1 MKNTRI
7 ATAILLLAAPAVVA
21 SAQNHAQNQ
30 DDRAWHERLD
40 SVVVSTS
47 RASAGAPVT
56 HSELGREALEKAL
69 PSGSMPQTLQLLPSV
84 VSYNEGGT
92 GLGNSA
98 MTIRGVKGS
107 QINVTLNGVTLND
120 SESQEVFW
128 VNIPALTA
136 IVSDVQVQRGL
147 GTSANGSGAFGA
159 SINMGTGMVPMQS
172 SGRVS
177 YSAGSW
183 GTSVLT
189 LAAEAARNEKGFYG
203 SAAYSRTSTD
213 GYIRNARVRSQSSF
227 VVLGWMKGHHSLR
240 ATWLLGDQVSGITW
254 DGIDPAIVATD
265 RTYNPAGEFY
275 DEFGNVLYYPNA
287 EDVYR
292 QNHFQ
297 LNYTRTLRQGLT
309 TSVTADYT
317 RGDGYDEYYKT
328 GRKFKDFGYPAA
340 EMTGLDGNAYKKSD
354 MTYRKRMDNDLYAL
368 NADLRWRS
376 QPLDV
381 TVGVSAARYIG
392 GHWGEMLWAKVLG
405 PDYDYAA
412 MNDNDTWYRNSGRKT
427 DLSAFARGEWRP
439 LPWLTAF
446 ADLQLRRVHYS
457 LTGRDDKASTVP
469 MDYHETWPFFNPRG
483 GVAAKF
489 GSHRIYGSVALGHR
503 EPGKSDIKENIKGE
517 MIPIRPESMVDFEL
531 GYSFS
536 SRHLTASVSAYAM
549 EYWDMLLE
557 TGKLSTSGYAIKE
570 NIDRGWRRGV
580 ELAAAYEVGPLRLDG
595 NLTLSLNQ
603 IRDFTANVEDWEN
616 GGYRQEH
623 YGRTPMLL
631 SPGCVAMGR
640 VQYTD
645 GPRGPVFAL
654 DGKWVGKQYLDNTGA
669 DERSIPGYFV
679 SNFSVQQ
686 TFRFDHYRLEAGLY
700 INNLFDRLYCASG
713 WTYRAWQGGED
724 PWYSETGLYPQAPR
738 NWMLRLAILF

>member
-1 MKNTRI
+1 MNKVRI
-7 ATAILLLAAPAVVA
+7 ATAIAFLAVPAVTAVA
-21 SAQNHAQNQ
+21 Q
-30 DDRAWHERLD
+30 DESAWHERLD

-56 HSELGREALEKAL
+56 HSELGKEALQQAL
-69 PSGSMPQTLQLLPSV
+69 PSGSMPQTLQLMPSV

-128 VNIPALTA
+128 VNIPSLTA
-136 IVSDVQVQRGL
+136 IISDVQVQRGL

-159 SINMGTGMVPMQS
+159 SINMATGMVPQRHT
-172 SGRVS
+172 GRVS

-183 GTSVLT
+183 GTQILSLS
-189 LAAEAARNEKGFYG
+189 AETARTENGFYG
-203 SAAYSRTSTD
+203 SVAYAKTATD
-213 GYIRNARVRSQSSF
+213 GYIRNARVSSQSAF
-227 VVLGWMKGHHSLR
+227 VVLGWLQGRNSLR

-275 DEFGNVLYYPNA
+275 DEFGNVHYYPNA

-297 LNYTRTLRQGLT
+297 LNYTRTLRRGLT

-328 GRKFKDFGYPAA
+328 GRKFKDFGYPAS

-354 MTYRKRMDNDLYAL
+354 MIYRKRMDNDLYVL
-368 NADLRWRS
+368 NADLRYRS
-376 QPLDV
+376 LPLDL
-381 TVGVSAARYIG
+381 TFGISGARYIG

-405 PDYDYAA
+405 PEYDYAV
-412 MNDNDTWYRNSGRKT
+412 MNEADAWYRNSGRKT

-446 ADLQLRRVHYS
+446 ADLQVRQVHYS
-457 LTGRDDKASTVP
+457 LTGRDDKASMVP
-469 MDYHETWPFFNPRG
+469 MDYRKTWPFFNPRG
-483 GVAAKF
+483 GVTATF
-489 GSHRIYGSVALGHR
+489 GAHRVYGSVALGHR

-517 MIPIRPESMVDFEL
+517 MIPIRPESMVDYEL
-531 GYSFS
+531 GYAYSGKQLS
-536 SRHLTASVSAYAM
+536 ASVSAYAM
-549 EYWDMLLE
+549 EYRDMLLE

-570 NIDRGWRRGV
+570 NIDRGWRRGI
-580 ELAAAYEVGPLRLDG
+580 ELAAAYFVGPLRFDG
-595 NLTLSLNQ
+595 NLTLSVNQ
-603 IRDFTANVEDWEN
+603 IKDFTANVEDWEN
-616 GGYRQEH
+616 GGYRQEN
-623 YGRTPMLL
+623 YGKTPMLL

-640 VQYTD
+640 VQYSV
-645 GPRGPVFAL
+645 GPGGPVFAI

-686 TFRFDHYRLEAGLY
+686 TFRLEHYSLEAGLY
-700 INNLFDRLYCASG
+700 INNLLNRQYCGSG

-724 PWYSETGLYPQAPR
+724 PWYAETGLYPQAPR
-738 NWMLRLAILF
+738 NWMLRLALVF

>member
-1 MKNTRI
+1 MNIRI
-7 ATAILLLAAPAVVA
+7 ATAIALLAVPAVTA
-21 SAQNHAQNQ
+21 TAQNES
-30 DDRAWHERLD
+30 AWHERLD

-136 IVSDVQVQRGL
+136 IIRDVQVQRGL

-159 SINMGTGMVPMQS
+159 SINMGTGMVPQRHT
-172 SGRVS
+172 GRVS

-183 GTSVLT
+183 GTQILSLS
-189 LAAEAARNEKGFYG
+189 AETARTEKGFYG
-203 SAAYSRTSTD
+203 SVAYSRTATD
-213 GYIRNARVRSQSSF
+213 GYIRNARVSSQSAF
-227 VVLGWMKGHHSLR
+227 VVLGWLQGRNSLR

-254 DGIDPAIVATD
+254 DGIDPSIVATD

-275 DEFGNVLYYPNA
+275 DEFGNVHYYPNA

-297 LNYTRTLRQGLT
+297 LNYTRTLRRGLT

-328 GRKFKDFGYPAA
+328 GRKFKEFGYPAA

-354 MTYRKRMDNDLYAL
+354 MIYRKRMDNDLYVL
-368 NADLRWRS
+368 NADLRYRS
-376 QPLDV
+376 LPLDI
-381 TVGVSAARYIG
+381 TVGISGARYIG

-405 PDYDYAA
+405 PDYDYVA
-412 MNDNDTWYRNSGRKT
+412 MNEADAWYRNSGRKT

-439 LPWLTAF
+439 LPWLTAY

-457 LTGRDDKASTVP
+457 LTGRDDKASMVP
-469 MDYHETWPFFNPRG
+469 MDYRKTWPFFNPRG
-483 GVAAKF
+483 G
-489 GSHRIYGSVALGHR
+489 
-503 EPGKSDIKENIKGE
+503 
-517 MIPIRPESMVDFEL
+517 
-531 GYSFS
+531 
-536 SRHLTASVSAYAM
+536 LTA
-549 EYWDMLLE
+549 D
-557 TGKLSTSGYAIKE
+557 
-570 NIDRGWRRGV
+570 
-580 ELAAAYEVGPLRLDG
+580 
-595 NLTLSLNQ
+595 
-603 IRDFTANVEDWEN
+603 
-616 GGYRQEH
+616 
-623 YGRTPMLL
+623 
-631 SPGCVAMGR
+631 
-640 VQYTD
+640 
-645 GPRGPVFAL
+645 
-654 DGKWVGKQYLDNTGA
+654 
-669 DERSIPGYFV
+669 
-679 SNFSVQQ
+679 
-686 TFRFDHYRLEAGLY
+686 
-700 INNLFDRLYCASG
+700 
-713 WTYRAWQGGED
+713 
-724 PWYSETGLYPQAPR
+724 
-738 NWMLRLAILF
+738 